1 MRVIIVNTLYYPYKI
16 GGAEVSVQLL
26 AEELVR
32 KGHQVRVV
40 CLHKENYK
48 KIDNVNGVEVVYLPL
63 KNIYWPFDDSRKSKI
78 QRLMWHIIDSYNILM
93 AKLISKE
100 IDDFN
105 PDVVHTNNI
114 AGFSVAIWSV
124 IKKKKKKLVHTTR
137 DYYLFHPN
145 SIMFSSDRNMDPSE
159 KSVKVWSF
167 GKKLASK
174 NVDIYIGISDFIR
187 KFHSEN
193 GFFSNATLDYIYN
206 AVEKPEINEIES
218 EVLRFGF
225 IGRLTKDKGFDTYC
239 QLVDRFK
246 EKYPNASFYAAGR
259 FVMSEEGKE
268 LESLANQK
276 GIKLLGFIPSSQ
288 FLSQIDVVVLPIKWR
303 EPFGRVVLE
312 SVLAKK
318 IVLTNA
324 VGGISELETLFPTI
338 YFMENLDTVNL
349 SEKNVEVRNSEMF
362 NCDEV
367 TNKYIEIYRA

>member
-124 IKKKKKKLVHTTR
+124 IKKKKRNWFTR
-137 DYYLFHPN
+137 LE
-145 SIMFSSDRNMDPSE
+145 I
-159 KSVKVWSF
+159 
-167 GKKLASK
+167 
-174 NVDIYIGISDFIR
+174 IT
-187 KFHSEN
+187 
-193 GFFSNATLDYIYN
+193 FFTRT
-206 AVEKPEINEIES
+206 P
-218 EVLRFGF
+218 
-225 IGRLTKDKGFDTYC
+225 
-239 QLVDRFK
+239 
-246 EKYPNASFYAAGR
+246 
-259 FVMSEEGKE
+259 
-268 LESLANQK
+268 
-276 GIKLLGFIPSSQ
+276 
-288 FLSQIDVVVLPIKWR
+288 
-303 EPFGRVVLE
+303 
-312 SVLAKK
+312 
-318 IVLTNA
+318 
-324 VGGISELETLFPTI
+324 
-338 YFMENLDTVNL
+338 
-349 SEKNVEVRNSEMF
+349 
-362 NCDEV
+362 
-367 TNKYIEIYRA
+367 